1 MTNLQAN
8 YATQRYVEVTEF
20 GISELSHQRSLSKT
34 VVVFDPTVNNYHVL
48 IEGVNPQADVIVLD
62 AARDG
67 VIQITEAL
75 QKYTEI
81 ETLHIVCHGSPGSL
95 KLGSTELSL
104 HSLNKYNT
112 QLQKWSIPLC
122 QSSLLIYGCN
132 VAAGDVGKRFVKQL
146 HQLTGSKI
154 AASAKSTGSAALGGD
169 WNLEVTVGE
178 FTPCLA
184 FCEATREAYN
194 FVLADELFESDDFNG
209 YILDKRWTFV
219 DLLGDGSYALTGT
232 GTDDAY
238 LELSVPGGTSH
249 DIWNGNQTVRM
260 MQGTANEDFT
270 AEVKFD
276 SQPSQGYQMQGIIVE
291 QDADNWLRFD
301 TYHDGS
307 TQYIF
312 AATTTGGRSGRK
324 IEIPVTSTDAS
335 YLRVNRQGNTWTL
348 EYSGD
353 GINWI
358 TAGSFEHTLN
368 VSEVGVFAGNAGRN
382 SPAYTA
388 VVDYFFNTAAPIVPE
403 DGVVANAPPVTN
415 SDAVSVL
422 GGNTVDIRVLNND
435 KDFDGE
441 LDATTLVATNPV
453 NGSINVDSTTG
464 IVSYTPNSNF
474 IGTDT
479 FTYTVADNEGN
490 ISDPTTVSIAVHGE
504 GSIVFPGDAGVIDVR
519 TYGAIANDGI
529 DDTAAIQQALDANPG
544 GNRIIY
550 LPNGVYDVSDQLRFA
565 GNQKRNILQ
574 GESRD
579 GTIIR
584 LADNSGLNSS
594 VIWTGNP
601 PAQRFRNAIRDL
613 TLSIGNDN
621 PNATGV
627 NFIANN
633 QGTLNNVTIIS
644 EDGQGNIGLD
654 LGTDENGPAL
664 ISDVEVVGFDVGI
677 RTWNPT
683 ASLTLEHIRL
693 ENQNEYGWQNF
704 NQTVFV
710 RDLQSINEVTAVW
723 NMPDGSSIFTLL
735 DSTLTGVGAASSLS
749 AIHNQKGLYV
759 RNLTTSGYD
768 LAILQDDKGRGNP
781 SQPDGF
787 VEEWLADG
795 EFVSL
800 FDSPKTLL
808 NLPIAET
815 PEVVW
820 DDISNW
826 SSPTAFGGVANDGI
840 DDTAAIQAAIDSGAT
855 TVYLANGTWDIN
867 GTVELRGNVQRFL
880 GTEARINSTGEG
892 LIQVGD
898 GSAEVVFIERLE
910 AGEISFVHD
919 SDRTLVLS
927 SMFVGS
933 YTNTSQGTGDLHI
946 EDVGGGPWV
955 FTNQNVWA
963 RQINPEVPGTRI
975 VNDGGNLWILGY
987 KTEIEGTLIE
997 TINGGNTELIGAY
1010 ILNGN
1015 FGSTPAFINNESS
1028 LSYTNVMFR
1037 TFNGGSVPIGVQ
1049 ETQNGVTQ
1057 TTDGLPVYYT
1067 GYAGVDEVPSANNNP
1082 VANNDSAS
1090 VTVGG
1095 AIAINVLSNDS
1106 DSDGTLNP
1114 NSVNIA
1120 SQPSSGEVTVNP
1132 DGTITYTHN
1141 GSPTATDSFT
1151 YTVADNDGDASNIA
1165 TVDITV
1171 TPNQVPV
1178 ANNDSAS
1185 VTVGGAIAINVL
1197 SNDSDSDGT
1206 LNPNSVN
1213 IASQPSSGEVTV
1225 NPDGTITYTHNGSA
1239 SATDSFTYTVAD
1251 NNGDTSNPATVDL
1264 TVVTLP
1270 ETFAS
1275 DDFNSANLNPIWTF
1289 ADPVG
1294 DSNYALTGV
1303 GTEDAYLELA
1313 VAGGNSHDM
1322 WFSQNQAVRV
1332 MQGTANEDFTAEV
1345 KFESQPSQGYQ
1356 IQGILVQEDANN
1368 WLRFDVYHDGST
1380 QNIFAAAT
1388 NSGNSGVKINSSIS
1402 FADASYLRVNR
1413 QGNTWTLDYSGD
1425 GITWTTAGNFN
1436 HTINVS
1442 EIGVFAGNA
1451 GGNSP
1456 AYTAVVDYF
1465 FNSATPIVPEDV
1477 APANQP
1483 PVANDDIVS
1492 VEPGE
1497 TKTINVLNND
1507 TDADGTTDPNSIT
1520 IVTQPL
1526 NGTVIVG
1533 NDGVITYSHNG
1544 SATATDSFTYT
1555 VADNDGDTS
1564 NIATVDIT
1572 VTPNQVPVANNDS
1585 ASVTVGGAIAINVLS
1600 NDSDSDGTLNPN
1612 TVNIASQPS
1621 NGSVIVNPDGTIT
1634 YTHNGSA
1641 SATDSFTYTVTDNDG
1656 DTSNTATV
1664 DITVTPNQVPV
1675 ANNDSASVTVGG
1687 AIAINVLSNDSDS
1700 DGTLNPNSVNIA
1712 SQPSSGSVTV
1722 NPDGTITYTHNGSPT
1737 ATDSFT
1743 YTVADNDAD
1752 TSNIATVDITVT
1764 PNQVPV
1770 ANNDSASVTVGGAIA
1785 INVLSNDSDSDGTLN
1800 PNTVNIA
1807 SQPSNGSVIVNPD
1820 GTITYTHNGSAST
1833 TDTFTY
1839 TVADNDADT
1848 SNIATVDITVTPNQV
1863 PVANNDSASVTVGG
1877 AIAINVLSNDSDSD
1891 GTLNPNSVNIASQ
1904 PSSGEVTVNPDGTI
1918 TYTHNGS
1925 ASATDSFT
1933 YTVADNNG
1941 DTSNPATVDLTVV
1954 TLPETFA
1961 SDDFN
1966 SANLNPIWTFADP
1979 VGDSN
1984 YALTGVGTEDAYLE
1998 LAVAGGNSHDMWF
2011 SQNQAVRVMQGT
2023 ANEDFTAEV
2032 KFESQPSQGYQIQ
2045 GILVQEDANNWLRF
2059 DVYHDG
2065 STQNIFAAAT
2075 NSGNSG
2081 VKINSSI
2088 SFADA
2093 SYLRVNRQGNTW
2105 TLDYSGDGITWTTA
2119 GNFNHTIN
2127 VSEIGVF
2134 AGNAGGNSP
2143 AYTAVVDYFF
2153 NSATPIVPED
2163 VAPANQP
2170 PVANDDIVSVEP
2182 GETKTLDILSNDT
2195 DSDGSVAPST
2205 ITIIDQP
2212 LNGTVIPNNDGT
2224 VTYSHNGSATTSDT
2238 FTYTVADND
2247 GDISN
2252 TATVNLTIAPNQAP
2266 TANNDTAVVTTGDT
2280 LTINI
2285 LNNDTDSDGN
2295 LDLTTLTIASQ
2306 PSSGSVTVNPDGTI
2320 TYTHNGS
2327 ATTTDTFTYT
2337 VADDDADPSNIATV
2351 DITVTPNQVPVA
2363 NNDSASVTS
2372 GGAIAINVLNNDSDS
2387 DGTLNP
2393 NTVNITSQ
2401 PSNGSVI
2408 VNSNGTITYTHNGSA
2423 TTPDTFTY
2431 TVADNDGSTSNPATV
2446 DVNIITQSSGGPFID
2461 LWHGSVQEFGQNG
2474 QPQNWINILGNVNDP
2489 DGVASLSYSLNGSS
2503 PVSLNYQANGLR
2515 LANNGDFNVDIA
2527 YSLLDGSAVDDIV
2540 TITAVDELGNVSTQT
2555 VTVDYQTP
2563 TSVSENYSID
2573 WNSVN
2578 NPLDVGQ
2585 PIDGKW
2591 GIEGDGIR
2599 TLETGYD
2606 RLYGFGDISWDN
2618 YEVEAAIT
2626 INQFNFA
2633 GGSGVGFLL
2642 RWNGHTDN
2650 SDDPQDLEQP
2660 IAGFYPLGGIGWYTG
2675 NGLQIFTDDGK
2686 NSAAKSL
2693 QEGNTYIFKMRVEDV
2708 ESTDRTLYSLKV
2720 WDEGEAE
2727 PTNWDVQESSSSGPD
2742 SGGAVLIAHR
2752 NDVTFGDVT
2761 VTPISGSANQFSSQN
2776 STSNNTNNTS
2786 TNNGETQSST
2796 IRINAGGNEY
2806 TDVFGRHWLADTY
2819 YNGGK
2824 VHNAGLEANADT
2836 SEVSLY
2842 GTERWE
2848 PQFSYQIPVAN
2859 GTYDVNLSWLE
2870 NYHNTIGDRLID
2882 VVIEGQLVQDNL
2894 DVFAEVGLNKLL
2906 TKSFQDIQITD
2917 GELTIEF
2924 IDQSPDSNAFVLAI
2938 EILPDSGTIPSKT
2951 IIADTNSNTLS
2962 ATEGDDTLIGVNPNA
2977 SNPGQGEIDTFTGL
2991 GGADTFVLGDTI
3003 QTYYDD
3009 GLINTAGVDDYALI
3023 SDFNI
3028 EQQDVIQLSGTSTDY
3043 LLGTSPNG
3051 LANGQGI
3058 FRQVSG
3064 QENELIG
3071 IVEGVTGL
3079 TLNSPS
3085 FQFV

>member
-1 MTNLQAN
+1 
-8 YATQRYVEVTEF
+8 
-20 GISELSHQRSLSKT
+20 
-34 VVVFDPTVNNYHVL
+34 
-48 IEGVNPQADVIVLD
+48 
-62 AARDG
+62 
-67 VIQITEAL
+67 
-75 QKYTEI
+75 
-81 ETLHIVCHGSPGSL
+81 
-95 KLGSTELSL
+95 
-104 HSLNKYNT
+104 
-112 QLQKWSIPLC
+112 
-122 QSSLLIYGCN
+122 
-132 VAAGDVGKRFVKQL
+132 
-146 HQLTGSKI
+146 
-154 AASAKSTGSAALGGD
+154 
-169 WNLEVTVGE
+169 
-178 FTPCLA
+178 
-184 FCEATREAYN
+184 
-194 FVLADELFESDDFNG
+194 
-209 YILDKRWTFV
+209 
-219 DLLGDGSYALTGT
+219 
-232 GTDDAY
+232 
-238 LELSVPGGTSH
+238 
-249 DIWNGNQTVRM
+249 
-260 MQGTANEDFT
+260 
-270 AEVKFD
+270 
-276 SQPSQGYQMQGIIVE
+276 
-291 QDADNWLRFD
+291 
-301 TYHDGS
+301 
-307 TQYIF
+307 
-312 AATTTGGRSGRK
+312 
-324 IEIPVTSTDAS
+324 
-335 YLRVNRQGNTWTL
+335 
-348 EYSGD
+348 
-353 GINWI
+353 
-358 TAGSFEHTLN
+358 
-368 VSEVGVFAGNAGRN
+368 
-382 SPAYTA
+382 
-388 VVDYFFNTAAPIVPE
+388 
-403 DGVVANAPPVTN
+403 
-415 SDAVSVL
+415 
-422 GGNTVDIRVLNND
+422 
-435 KDFDGE
+435 
-441 LDATTLVATNPV
+441 
-453 NGSINVDSTTG
+453 
-464 IVSYTPNSNF
+464 
-474 IGTDT
+474 
-479 FTYTVADNEGN
+479 
-490 ISDPTTVSIAVHGE
+490 
-504 GSIVFPGDAGVIDVR
+504 
-519 TYGAIANDGI
+519 
-529 DDTAAIQQALDANPG
+529 
-544 GNRIIY
+544 
-550 LPNGVYDVSDQLRFA
+550 
-565 GNQKRNILQ
+565 
-574 GESRD
+574 
-579 GTIIR
+579 
-584 LADNSGLNSS
+584 
-594 VIWTGNP
+594 
-601 PAQRFRNAIRDL
+601 
-613 TLSIGNDN
+613 
-621 PNATGV
+621 
-627 NFIANN
+627 
-633 QGTLNNVTIIS
+633 
-644 EDGQGNIGLD
+644 
-654 LGTDENGPAL
+654 
-664 ISDVEVVGFDVGI
+664 
-677 RTWNPT
+677 
-683 ASLTLEHIRL
+683 
-693 ENQNEYGWQNF
+693 
-704 NQTVFV
+704 
-710 RDLQSINEVTAVW
+710 
-723 NMPDGSSIFTLL
+723 
-735 DSTLTGVGAASSLS
+735 
-749 AIHNQKGLYV
+749 
-759 RNLTTSGYD
+759 
-768 LAILQDDKGRGNP
+768 
-781 SQPDGF
+781 
-787 VEEWLADG
+787 
-795 EFVSL
+795 
-800 FDSPKTLL
+800 
-808 NLPIAET
+808 
-815 PEVVW
+815 
-820 DDISNW
+820 
-826 SSPTAFGGVANDGI
+826 
-840 DDTAAIQAAIDSGAT
+840 
-855 TVYLANGTWDIN
+855 
-867 GTVELRGNVQRFL
+867 
-880 GTEARINSTGEG
+880 
-892 LIQVGD
+892 
-898 GSAEVVFIERLE
+898 
-910 AGEISFVHD
+910 
-919 SDRTLVLS
+919 
-927 SMFVGS
+927 
-933 YTNTSQGTGDLHI
+933 
-946 EDVGGGPWV
+946 
-955 FTNQNVWA
+955 
-963 RQINPEVPGTRI
+963 
-975 VNDGGNLWILGY
+975 
-987 KTEIEGTLIE
+987 
-997 TINGGNTELIGAY
+997 
-1010 ILNGN
+1010 
-1015 FGSTPAFINNESS
+1015 
-1028 LSYTNVMFR
+1028 
-1037 TFNGGSVPIGVQ
+1037 
-1049 ETQNGVTQ
+1049 
-1057 TTDGLPVYYT
+1057 
-1067 GYAGVDEVPSANNNP
+1067 
-1082 VANNDSAS
+1082 
-1090 VTVGG
+1090 
-1095 AIAINVLSNDS
+1095 
-1106 DSDGTLNP
+1106 
-1114 NSVNIA
+1114 
-1120 SQPSSGEVTVNP
+1120 
-1132 DGTITYTHN
+1132 
-1141 GSPTATDSFT
+1141 
-1151 YTVADNDGDASNIA
+1151 
-1165 TVDITV
+1165 
-1171 TPNQVPV
+1171 
-1178 ANNDSAS
+1178 
-1185 VTVGGAIAINVL
+1185 
-1197 SNDSDSDGT
+1197 
-1206 LNPNSVN
+1206 
-1213 IASQPSSGEVTV
+1213 
-1225 NPDGTITYTHNGSA
+1225 
-1239 SATDSFTYTVAD
+1239 
-1251 NNGDTSNPATVDL
+1251 
-1264 TVVTLP
+1264 VTLP

-1425 GITWTTAGNFN
+1425 GITWTNAGNFN

-1465 FNSATPIVPEDV
+1465 FNT
-1477 APANQP
+1477 
-1483 PVANDDIVS
+1483 
-1492 VEPGE
+1492 
-1497 TKTINVLNND
+1497 
-1507 TDADGTTDPNSIT
+1507 
-1520 IVTQPL
+1520 
-1526 NGTVIVG
+1526 
-1533 NDGVITYSHNG
+1533 
-1544 SATATDSFTYT
+1544 
-1555 VADNDGDTS
+1555 
-1564 NIATVDIT
+1564 
-1572 VTPNQVPVANNDS
+1572 
-1585 ASVTVGGAIAINVLS
+1585 
-1600 NDSDSDGTLNPN
+1600 
-1612 TVNIASQPS
+1612 
-1621 NGSVIVNPDGTIT
+1621 
-1634 YTHNGSA
+1634 
-1641 SATDSFTYTVTDNDG
+1641 
-1656 DTSNTATV
+1656 
-1664 DITVTPNQVPV
+1664 
-1675 ANNDSASVTVGG
+1675 
-1687 AIAINVLSNDSDS
+1687 
-1700 DGTLNPNSVNIA
+1700 
-1712 SQPSSGSVTV
+1712 
-1722 NPDGTITYTHNGSPT
+1722 
-1737 ATDSFT
+1737 
-1743 YTVADNDAD
+1743 
-1752 TSNIATVDITVT
+1752 
-1764 PNQVPV
+1764 
-1770 ANNDSASVTVGGAIA
+1770 
-1785 INVLSNDSDSDGTLN
+1785 
-1800 PNTVNIA
+1800 
-1807 SQPSNGSVIVNPD
+1807 
-1820 GTITYTHNGSAST
+1820 
-1833 TDTFTY
+1833 
-1839 TVADNDADT
+1839 
-1848 SNIATVDITVTPNQV
+1848 
-1863 PVANNDSASVTVGG
+1863 
-1877 AIAINVLSNDSDSD
+1877 
-1891 GTLNPNSVNIASQ
+1891 
-1904 PSSGEVTVNPDGTI
+1904 
-1918 TYTHNGS
+1918 
-1925 ASATDSFT
+1925 
-1933 YTVADNNG
+1933 
-1941 DTSNPATVDLTVV
+1941 
-1954 TLPETFA
+1954 
-1961 SDDFN
+1961 
-1966 SANLNPIWTFADP
+1966 
-1979 VGDSN
+1979 
-1984 YALTGVGTEDAYLE
+1984 
-1998 LAVAGGNSHDMWF
+1998 
-2011 SQNQAVRVMQGT
+2011 
-2023 ANEDFTAEV
+2023 
-2032 KFESQPSQGYQIQ
+2032 
-2045 GILVQEDANNWLRF
+2045 
-2059 DVYHDG
+2059 
-2065 STQNIFAAAT
+2065 
-2075 NSGNSG
+2075 
-2081 VKINSSI
+2081 
-2088 SFADA
+2088 
-2093 SYLRVNRQGNTW
+2093 
-2105 TLDYSGDGITWTTA
+2105 
-2119 GNFNHTIN
+2119 
-2127 VSEIGVF
+2127 
-2134 AGNAGGNSP
+2134 
-2143 AYTAVVDYFF
+2143 
-2153 NSATPIVPED
+2153 ATPIVPED